1 MIKGLAAEDGDLAL
15 DRLPRA
21 GLCHLGFL
29 SMKLIL
35 VVRSVSVVMALTGHS
50 ASRRDRR
57 QANRQRLRQL
67 DHALGTRVCLR
78 RPPPSRHLQRGGRS
92 VGPAQLLREWAL
104 ASVDDPNTTLA
115 IFEWSA
121 EDGCAVDDW
130 DAIAQGTPGLG
141 YTVSHEA
148 ILSSLAMDPAP
159 GVQDRGD
166 VPEHPVA
173 GRTRFPAGVVLLRG
187 PTSGAPSACT
197 DHESETGSPRVCDS
211 MPRFDSLEPPGK
223 IEPAPR
229 PAGPD
234 CRRDNISVAVG
245 LSYNR
250 PSGGRRPLRK
260 KQRNAESHPGLRS
273 PTAHCD
279 DCSK

>member
-148 ILSSLAMDPAP
+148 ILSLLAMDPPPVFRTEVMCQNILSLDEPVSPLAWSSCADQHQGRRAP
-159 GVQDRGD
+159 ALIMSRKPVRLECVTQCRGLIRWSRREKSNRLRDRLD
-166 VPEHPVA
+166 LIVA
-173 GRTRFPAGVVLLRG
+173 GT
-187 PTSGAPSACT
+187 TSPSPSAVHIIDHLVAGAPEEEATKC
-197 DHESETGSPRVCDS
+197 R
-211 MPRFDSLEPPGK
+211 EPSRTP
-223 IEPAPR
+223 ITN
-229 PAGPD
+229 
-234 CRRDNISVAVG
+234 C
-245 LSYNR
+245 
-250 PSGGRRPLRK
+250 PL
-260 KQRNAESHPGLRS
+260 
-273 PTAHCD
+273 
-279 DCSK
+279 